1 MWLIPLKKILL
12 VQETVW
18 PISEGSN
25 KYNMSPLIT
34 GNTLWPSP
42 WPTTTR
48 VLQCVGDPRYVNLT

>member
-42 WPTTTR
+42 WPTTR